1 MADLVLYIAIMLVS
15 LSATVAVFGFAYEL
29 GVRHTEER
37 WSDAVNRKND
47 RP

>member
-1 MADLVLYIAIMLVS
+1 MAFVTYGAIALACV
-15 LSATVAVFGFAYEL
+15 VAVLAALGLAYEL

>member
-1 MADLVLYIAIMLVS
+1 MADLVSYITIVLVS
-15 LSATVAVFGFAYEL
+15 LLATVAVFSLAYEL
-29 GVRHTEER
+29 GVRHTEQR